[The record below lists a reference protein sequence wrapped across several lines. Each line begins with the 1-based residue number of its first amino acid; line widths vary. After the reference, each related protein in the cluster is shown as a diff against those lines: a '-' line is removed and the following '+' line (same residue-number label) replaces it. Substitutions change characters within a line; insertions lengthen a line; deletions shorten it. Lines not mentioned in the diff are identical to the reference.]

1 MALHL
6 SLVILFALTQIN
18 FFFNHKQKVNFEIYI
33 DPVVAQLSKPLNLK
47 PVQEIEK
54 QPELTARKVF
64 GANRKSI
71 QTKDKSE
78 ISVKSGNTLAKEN
91 DSLSL
96 NKDDLDSLPIPVADY
111 LITDEPSII
120 FEPKNKQR
128 TDEARKN
135 GYTGI
140 AILKILVDETGIVRE
155 VKLVNSLKYGLN
167 ERAIELAKQIK
178 LSPAKINGKPVAVI
192 RDFTINFKS
201 ND

>member
-1 MALHL
+1 M
-6 SLVILFALTQIN
+6 IN
-18 FFFNHKQKVNFEIYI
+18 RQ
-33 DPVVAQLSKPLNLK
+33 
-47 PVQEIEK
+47 
-54 QPELTARKVF
+54 
-64 GANRKSI
+64 
-71 QTKDKSE
+71 
-78 ISVKSGNTLAKEN
+78 
-91 DSLSL
+91 
-96 NKDDLDSLPIPVADY
+96 
-111 LITDEPSII
+111 
-120 FEPKNKQR
+120 
-128 TDEARKN
+128 N